1 MGDGSILKSA
11 ALKKIIE
18 AYLKKE
24 QLEKNDAFARLKKP
38 FLAKA
43 RKNIA
48 VARLLMGI
56 SGRNEFK
63 EALGLPSDFDSY
75 DWVVIIAYYSMYVSS
90 LAALANLSLKSRSHA
105 ATLAVLEYEY
115 VLKKKLDEKHLQNLS
130 NAFSLSEE
138 MITRLMQAKTNRE
151 TAQYD
156 ATPEIARQNAIS
168 ALEYAE
174 EFITRVEE
182 ILH

>member
-1 MGDGSILKSA
+1 
-11 ALKKIIE
+11 
-18 AYLKKE
+18 
-24 QLEKNDAFARLKKP
+24 
-38 FLAKA
+38 
-43 RKNIA
+43 
-48 VARLLMGI
+48 
-56 SGRNEFK
+56 
-63 EALGLPSDFDSY
+63 
-75 DWVVIIAYYSMYVSS
+75 
-90 LAALANLSLKSRSHA
+90 
-105 ATLAVLEYEY
+105 
-115 VLKKKLDEKHLQNLS
+115 
-130 NAFSLSEE
+130 